1 MIIVKSGREFNMRLV
16 MEILRIILPIIIVG
30 VIGMFVVYKLKHK
43 YDQGKLGKKESK
55 GAQDLLD
62 TLIPLG
68 MLSGCAISVI
78 FSNLFSTSLLSTVS
92 LGAGIGL
99 LCGYF
104 AYEIYS
110 KIGNS
115 ES

>member
-1 MIIVKSGREFNMRLV
+1 MELV
-16 MEILRIILPIIIVG
+16 MEIMRIILPIIIVG
-30 VIGMFVVYKLKHK
+30 VIGIFVVYRMKHK

-55 GAQDLLD
+55 GAQNLLD
-62 TLIPLG
+62 SLLPLG
-68 MLSGCAISVI
+68 MLCGCAISVI
-78 FSNLFSTSLLSTVS
+78 FSIFFPTSLLTTVS

-110 KIGNS
+110 QKGNNEPKI
-115 ES
+115 